1 MTIMWVFLVI
11 FIVVFLLMVLGFW
24 IALREILEIRGMLS
38 RLSFSQDSIIKK
50 LRSLELLVVAA
61 HSDIKKNLNISE

>member
-1 MTIMWVFLVI
+1 MWVFLVI
-11 FIVVFLLMVLGFW
+11 FIVVFLLMVFGFW
-24 IALREILEIRGMLS
+24 IAIREILKIRGVLA

-61 HSDIKKNLNISE
+61 HSDIKKYLDVSE

>member
-11 FIVVFLLMVLGFW
+11 FIVVFLLIAFGFW
-24 IALREILEIRGMLS
+24 IAIREILKIRGMLS
-38 RLSFSQDSIIKK
+38 RLSFNQDSIIKK

>member
-1 MTIMWVFLVI
+1 MPIMWVFLVI
-11 FIVVFLLMVLGFW
+11 FVVVFLLMAFGFW
-24 IALREILEIRGMLS
+24 IALREILKIRGMLS

>member
-1 MTIMWVFLVI
+1 MWVFLVI
-11 FIVVFLLMVLGFW
+11 FSAVFLLMVFGFW
-24 IALREILEIRGMLS
+24 IAIREILKIRGMLS
-38 RLSFSQDSIIKK
+38 ILSFNQDSILKK

>member
-11 FIVVFLLMVLGFW
+11 FIVVFLLMAFGFW
-24 IALREILEIRGMLS
+24 IALREILKIRGMLS
-38 RLSFSQDSIIKK
+38 ILSFSQDSIIKK